1 MSTHCVTSSRLVLK
15 TSYPQMKA
23 HAGSAVPPRL
33 SLPATTLAA
42 SISVVTDLS
51 AWGNLDAQHH
61 TLWALYGF
69 FHLPLFSSLVHVSIY
84 QYFVSIYFKIFIR
97 FYDECVV
104 QRSELAGVNYFFL
117 PCGSRGWT
125 KVSRLAGQAP
135 LPTEPNHQPH
145 FCFLS
150 HGKIYLT

>member
-23 HAGSAVPPRL
+23 HAGSAVPPHL

-51 AWGNLDAQHH
+51 TWGNLDAQHH

-84 QYFVSIYFKIFIR
+84 QYFVSIYFKNFIR

-104 QRSELAGVNYFFL
+104 AKVRTCRSQL
-117 PCGSRGWT
+117 
-125 KVSRLAGQAP
+125 
-135 LPTEPNHQPH
+135 
-145 FCFLS
+145 FLS
-150 HGKIYLT
+150 SMWVPGMDRSLQACRTSTFTH